1 MFSPSKKL
9 VPFIKIKKQRTVK
22 IIDTYFIFN
31 KLFKESILKSTIFR
45 LLKNEGLC
53 LGPSSGINVAGS
65 IQMAKELGPGH
76 TIVTILCDYGTRYS
90 SKIFNAKFLESKN
103 LPVPDWLI

>member
-1 MFSPSKKL
+1 MWDGQSRITSNL
-9 VPFIKIKKQRTVK
+9 QGAKIDDAIQVS
-22 IIDTYFIFN
+22 DEDA
-31 KLFKESILKSTIFR
+31 LETIFK

-65 IQMAKELGPGH
+65 IQIAKRLGPGH

-90 SKIFNAKFLESKN
+90 SRIFNTKFLESKN
-103 LPVPDWLI
+103 LPVPDWLK